1 MPLIV
6 NTNIQSFNAQRQLSG
21 VQLRLA
27 KSFEKLSSGNRVNR
41 AGDDAA
47 GLAISNEMEADI
59 RGMRQAVRNAQDG
72 VAMLNVADGS
82 MQNMVSL
89 LQRVRELAV
98 QAANDT
104 YDINKRRIIRT
115 EIQQLFFEI
124 NRIADSTQFNG
135 VSLLNASSPTEFLLQ
150 VGSGNNGNGTDVIDV
165 ASALDN
171 LLATALFLGTAGV
184 PHNQAANY
192 MLSRVDRAMGQI
204 NAQLARLGALQNRL
218 EGVIGNLEVTIENI
232 SAARSRIMDTD
243 VALETAQLTK
253 NQILQQSTLA
263 ILSQAN
269 VAPQAALR
277 LLQ

>member
-218 EGVIGNLEVTIENI
+218 EGGIGNLEVTIENI

>member
-232 SAARSRIMDTD
+232 
-243 VALETAQLTK
+243 
-253 NQILQQSTLA
+253 
-263 ILSQAN
+263 
-269 VAPQAALR
+269 
-277 LLQ
+277 